1 MTKERISSQKGK
13 VDKSLS
19 TCQFVSFKSV
29 VTDERAKAVAKAIG
43 AREYFETS
51 AKTNTGVKEVFEAA
65 ARLAFESKP
74 PGESGGLCD
83 KCIII

>member
-1 MTKERISSQKGK
+1 M
-13 VDKSLS
+13 
-19 TCQFVSFKSV
+19 
-29 VTDERAKAVAKAIG
+29 AKAIG

-74 PGESGGLCD
+74 SGAPGGLCD

>member
-1 MTKERISSQKGK
+1 MT
-13 VDKSLS
+13 KSLS

-65 ARLAFESKP
+65 ARLAFEVP
-74 PGESGGLCD
+74 PQKRTK
-83 KCIII
+83 KCVII

>member
-1 MTKERISSQKGK
+1 MT
-13 VDKSLS
+13 KSLS

-65 ARLAFESKP
+65 ARLAFEVPAQKRTK
-74 PGESGGLCD
+74 
-83 KCIII
+83 KCVII